1 MSEQKLIFASEKS
14 AAIET
19 VINGFLTYCGGIS
32 EQDRQGRIVW
42 LGVLQD
48 GAKDWKFEDW
58 FELEIAV
65 KANLHGHPSYSAI
78 MGIVGSKMIITS
90 LEETTEA

>member
-19 VINGFLTYCGGIS
+19 VVNGFLTYGGNS
-32 EQDRQGRIVW
+32 DQDRQGRIVW

-48 GAKDWKFEDW
+48 GAKDWKFVDW
-58 FELEIAV
+58 FELERSV
-65 KANLHGHPSYSAI
+65 KANLVGNPSYSTI
-78 MGIVGSKMIITS
+78 MGVVGSKMIVTS